1 MTKKELETALCTACP
16 KAIADCTDKELYT
29 ALLAI
34 SQKAAAKKKKTPER
48 KSCTISL
55 LNFSSE
61 SFFPTT

>member
-34 SQKAAAKKKKTPER
+34 SQQAAAKKEENAGKCSDGK
-48 KSCTISL
+48 
-55 LNFSSE
+55 
-61 SFFPTT
+61 

>member
-34 SQKAAAKKKKTPER
+34 SQQAAAKRKKTPEG

>member
-16 KAIADCTDKELYT
+16 KTIADCTDKELYT

-34 SQKAAAKKKKTPER
+34 SQQSAAKKEENAGKN
-48 KSCTISL
+48 CTISL